1 MASSTLKPV
10 THRRIFHIAVPVVL
24 SNATVPILGA
34 VDTAV
39 VGQLGAAAP
48 IGAVGLGAVMLTAI
62 YWMFSFLRMG
72 TSGMT
77 AQAIGAGHIAE
88 SHALLIR
95 AVLIGLAG
103 GFALIILQ
111 WPIFMLCLYAAP
123 ASAEV
128 ETLVRDY
135 LFIRIYSAPAAIAMY
150 GITGWL
156 IAKEKTRAV
165 LVLQLWMNG
174 INIVLDLWFVLG
186 LGWGV
191 QGVAIASLIA
201 ELSGLMLAL
210 FLARAGFLDGHWRD
224 TTLIFDR
231 VRLRLMAVINRD
243 IMIRSVLL
251 EIAIVSFL
259 FLGAGFDDVTL
270 AANQVLLQF
279 LHITAYSLDGFAF
292 CAEALVGQAFG
303 AKARGV
309 LRQSVMMTSFWGLL
323 TAVLLAVGFAVFGG
337 VLIDVMSTAGD
348 VRLTAREYLPWMVLT
363 PLIGVVPWMLD
374 GVFIGATRTRD
385 IRNTMVVS
393 FVCYVGAL
401 LVFVPSFGNH
411 GVWAAICVM
420 LFVRGA
426 SLAVRYPRLEMLAD

>member
-1 MASSTLKPV
+1 
-10 THRRIFHIAVPVVL
+10 
-24 SNATVPILGA
+24 
-34 VDTAV
+34 
-39 VGQLGAAAP
+39 
-48 IGAVGLGAVMLTAI
+48 
-62 YWMFSFLRMG
+62 
-72 TSGMT
+72 
-77 AQAIGAGHIAE
+77 
-88 SHALLIR
+88 
-95 AVLIGLAG
+95 
-103 GFALIILQ
+103 
-111 WPIFMLCLYAAP
+111 MLCLYAAP

-201 ELSGLMLAL
+201 ELSGLVLAL

-292 CAEALVGQAFG
+292 CAEALGRASLRRKG
-303 AKARGV
+303 AGRITPI
-309 LRQSVMMTSFWGLL
+309 RDDDQLL
-323 TAVLLAVGFAVFGG
+323 G
-337 VLIDVMSTAGD
+337 IIN
-348 VRLTAREYLPWMVLT
+348 RR
-363 PLIGVVPWMLD
+363 
-374 GVFIGATRTRD
+374 FIGGR
-385 IRNTMVVS
+385 
-393 FVCYVGAL
+393 VC
-401 LVFVPSFGNH
+401 
-411 GVWAAICVM
+411 GVRWCVN
-420 LFVRGA
+420 
-426 SLAVRYPRLEMLAD
+426 